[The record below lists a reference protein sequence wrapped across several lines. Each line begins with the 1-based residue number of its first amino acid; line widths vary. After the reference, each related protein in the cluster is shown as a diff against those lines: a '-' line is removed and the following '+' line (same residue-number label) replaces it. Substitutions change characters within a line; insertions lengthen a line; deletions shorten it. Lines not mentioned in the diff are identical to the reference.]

1 MPGQSFSL
9 FFETKNNTSRLTKRF
24 AIAFMAS
31 AHEKWE
37 NLAFLKNLAI
47 MIAFLP
53 DSGIIKTSKMLRYMY
68 YKAIVWDACSVMP
81 PDRITKARDGLLAM
95 TEAWQEACCLC
106 PVGRARRMR

>member
-24 AIAFMAS
+24 ALAFMAP

-37 NLAFLKNLAI
+37 NLVFLKNLAI

-53 DSGIIKTSKMLRYMY
+53 DSGIIKNKQNVEVYVL
-68 YKAIVWDACSVMP
+68 
-81 PDRITKARDGLLAM
+81 
-95 TEAWQEACCLC
+95 
-106 PVGRARRMR
+106 